1 MLINKT
7 KGKVWTGR
15 VKIADTFFRRFRGL
29 MLTPNV
35 NYALVFILPSETR
48 LNASIH
54 MFFMLQSIDVI
65 FLDSSREVVD
75 LKRARPWRFYIP
87 KEGAKYII
95 ETPVGVIEYL
105 NAEIGDEIDWEVE
118 EERSAIPSPVEAL
131 SKIDIKNSNGTI
143 SLAEPKPKL
152 KGE

>member
-1 MLINKT
+1 
-7 KGKVWTGR
+7 
-15 VKIADTFFRRFRGL
+15 
-29 MLTPNV
+29 
-35 NYALVFILPSETR
+35 
-48 LNASIH
+48 
-54 MFFMLQSIDVI
+54 
-65 FLDSSREVVD
+65 
-75 LKRARPWRFYIP
+75 
-87 KEGAKYII
+87 
-95 ETPVGVIEYL
+95 VGVIEYL